1 MDVKE
6 KENGVNITDDNARA
20 TTDQV
25 SSPSR
30 KRTYRATSAGRS
42 EFYYSDIEADR
53 RLAKA
58 RDSLTGIGD
67 TAYQHFKDVL
77 ESMSEKHNI
86 EVIKLH
92 IISTM
97 NNYTKTFQ
105 KN

>member
-1 MDVKE
+1 MDSNE
-6 KENGVNITDDNARA
+6 RENGVNITEDNARA
-20 TTDQV
+20 TSDQV

-30 KRTYRATSAGRS
+30 KRTYRTTSSGRS

-77 ESMSEKHNI
+77 DSLAEKHNI
-86 EVIKLH
+86 EV
-92 IISTM
+92 
-97 NNYTKTFQ
+97 TKNLILITTE
-105 KN
+105 